1 MVVLRHCGL
10 GVLPITGMGGRPLG
24 LGVLPITGMGGR
36 PLGLG
41 VLPITGMGRCP
52 FLFRVLPITSK
63 RVRPGRCPL
72 FFRVL
77 PALVTG
83 RLPFAFFVSQ
93 IVLLIPRP
101 FLVDVTHT
109 AFLVKSS
116 TSTSTAV

>member
-1 MVVLRHCGL
+1 M
-10 GVLPITGMGGRPLG
+10 
-24 LGVLPITGMGGR
+24 
-36 PLGLG
+36 
-41 VLPITGMGRCP
+41 
-52 FLFRVLPITSK
+52 
-63 RVRPGRCPL
+63 

-77 PALVTG
+77 PVLVTG

>member
-1 MVVLRHCGL
+1 MSLVVTDLPLCGWSIVGTNFSGWVQIFQKNSFQGEPIL
-10 GVLPITGMGGRPLG
+10 GG
-24 LGVLPITGMGGR
+24 
-36 PLGLG
+36 
-41 VLPITGMGRCP
+41 
-52 FLFRVLPITSK
+52 SK
-63 RVRPGRCPL
+63 LNVTNPWRVRV

-77 PALVTG
+77 PVLVTG

>member
-1 MVVLRHCGL
+1 M
-10 GVLPITGMGGRPLG
+10 
-24 LGVLPITGMGGR
+24 
-36 PLGLG
+36 
-41 VLPITGMGRCP
+41 
-52 FLFRVLPITSK
+52 
-63 RVRPGRCPL
+63 

-77 PALVTG
+77 PVLVTG

-116 TSTSTAV
+116 NCCMKVATYAIVWESIDRQVLYGSRITAAACQLHVL